1 MLTIKSTE
9 KKIIVIVFM
18 LFRMNEQLDAVKA
31 VKVENKINFEPYLRS
46 LTASYSRSKTNFIS
60 TILNFYKHSIKI
72 LEASNAYNN
81 NNNNNNNKIKIT
93 KQSD

>member
-1 MLTIKSTE
+1 
-9 KKIIVIVFM
+9 M

-46 LTASYSRSKTNFIS
+46 LTASYSRSKTKIS

-81 NNNNNNNKIKIT
+81 NNNNKIKIT